1 MSLIY
6 SDREIPPE
14 QRLFRAVIAN
24 AAQEA
29 AGIVRNYSAGP
40 QRERIKQNSRT
51 WFEHPSDD
59 FRLICDLAGLPAR
72 DVRDRVL
79 DYIKRVEANPA
90 NKAGGKPRGPV
101 PGKPK
106 RPPLAD
112 IARLA
117 GVSKSYASVA
127 LNHPEQAAPATV
139 ARIHA
144 AIKQLTDQANANLGI
159 AQ

>member
-1 MSLIY
+1 MT
-6 SDREIPPE
+6 DREMSPE
-14 QRLFRAVIAN
+14 RRLFVAVINN

-29 AGIVRNYSAGP
+29 VGSVRNYGAGS
-40 QRERIKQNSRT
+40 QRKHIQQNARK
-51 WFEHPSDD
+51 WFEHPTDD
-59 FRLICDLAGLPAR
+59 FRMICDLAGLSAR
-72 DVRDRVL
+72 DVRNRVL
-79 DYIKRVEANPA
+79 DYIKRAEADPTKRVG
-90 NKAGGKPRGPV
+90 KARGPAT
-101 PGKPK
+101 GKRKRKRK

-144 AIKQLTDQANANLGI
+144 AIEQLTNQ
-159 AQ
+159 